1 MRDDQELIDILQ
13 AVIASPGEW
22 DQGELTQ
29 LATEYAE
36 QCRAVNRRLTECYK
50 LYRAGQ
56 TAEAIRLAELE
67 PRLLDWAAMLDFPE
81 REQWASL
88 CELMGM
94 AVPPALLHDRIKI
107 LNEAYTLSP
116 TMEGL
121 ARLWRYQ
128 NLTRVTIGE
137 RLATLRRLAAADATN
152 LIWHNDIRAFEE
164 AWLLEIN
171 QEVSAALKTAD
182 RDKLRRLRS
191 QIEPSDW
198 TGELRRE
205 VIETIDR
212 AVESLDRHYW
222 TARLEEVTKEL
233 NAAYAAADDQTLG
246 DALQEFDK
254 LCESLELDA
263 DDPRRIAV
271 EPAREWCRERTRE
284 AEQRKKAATAA
295 AALDRELD
303 QPQTLEQLVKLH
315 DAATAGGR
323 KLPIELER
331 RYRLVADRLENEQRR
346 RHQLRLVAAGLVAI
360 VSLAVVFAV
369 AWLVMRERTRAVAAQ
384 SIDDFISQN
393 QLQAADEFVKRL
405 EKEQPDVYQS
415 PVVQAALRRL
425 EDAWKK
431 EKQRNQEFQTL
442 VARIEEQ
449 LENPQGTPSKD
460 DVERLTALARDTNER
475 FEAQKIARRAE
486 ERWNDL
492 NRQARVQ
499 WNERFSAL
507 TEKVQRLEAADISL
521 VTLEEIRALEE
532 SLREL
537 SRDTSVPESLTSST
551 SPLRTRLTV
560 IRSQREQVEQNL
572 KRLQSLIRAV
582 GRRGA
587 FEASLLE
594 LARDTDYRFA
604 AECEKTANALP
615 WEAVDAWNALAS
627 LWNIHREDPSPAA
640 VGRLLAAVERTKYPV
655 AGPDGWSD
663 FLQSRWLPYLEA
675 VARRDEAA
683 MGTILKSWNAPI
695 VAETYRYCELADGE
709 ETILY
714 SREDY
719 RDKLSAQ
726 MVGIS
731 ALVSDNPFLEKLPTQ
746 TKTLKGPSV
755 LFADIS
761 PQRRLLDDLNASL
774 NTLSASPGNLEKQAC
789 DLLLEMIA
797 AQEKL
802 KGDWESAA
810 QASAASGRVPENR
823 PSVPVND
830 YIFAALFANTVTAVS
845 SLSPVF
851 AEHWEPAVKELK
863 INLARAA
870 KDWPLYEHKWVADSD
885 TPGIPLPTPSH
896 AEAEALAAATMRS
909 LEEVQR
915 PLPMFRWI
923 GFVYY
928 VDEAT
933 PSPHFHGA
941 GDLPPPNTLL
951 IGIPSLSTSRSDIR
965 AFRNLATVDDAKR
978 IHWKYSSIPFGT
990 PVFVLEQTSAASS
1003 GN

>member
-1 MRDDQELIDILQ
+1 M
-13 AVIASPGEW
+13 
-22 DQGELTQ
+22 
-29 LATEYAE
+29 
-36 QCRAVNRRLTECYK
+36 
-50 LYRAGQ
+50 
-56 TAEAIRLAELE
+56 
-67 PRLLDWAAMLDFPE
+67 
-81 REQWASL
+81 
-88 CELMGM
+88 
-94 AVPPALLHDRIKI
+94 
-107 LNEAYTLSP
+107 
-116 TMEGL
+116 
-121 ARLWRYQ
+121 
-128 NLTRVTIGE
+128 
-137 RLATLRRLAAADATN
+137 
-152 LIWHNDIRAFEE
+152 
-164 AWLLEIN
+164 
-171 QEVSAALKTAD
+171 
-182 RDKLRRLRS
+182 
-191 QIEPSDW
+191 
-198 TGELRRE
+198 
-205 VIETIDR
+205 
-212 AVESLDRHYW
+212 
-222 TARLEEVTKEL
+222 
-233 NAAYAAADDQTLG
+233 
-246 DALQEFDK
+246 
-254 LCESLELDA
+254 
-263 DDPRRIAV
+263 
-271 EPAREWCRERTRE
+271 
-284 AEQRKKAATAA
+284 
-295 AALDRELD
+295 
-303 QPQTLEQLVKLH
+303 
-315 DAATAGGR
+315 
-323 KLPIELER
+323 
-331 RYRLVADRLENEQRR
+331 
-346 RHQLRLVAAGLVAI
+346 
-360 VSLAVVFAV
+360 
-369 AWLVMRERTRAVAAQ
+369 MRERERAESAQ
-384 SIDDFISQN
+384 TIDAFISEN
-393 QLQAADEFVKRL
+393 QLAPAEEFAKRL
-405 EKEQPDVYQS
+405 EKERPEVYQS
-415 PVVQAALRRL
+415 PIVQAALTRL
-425 EDAWKK
+425 ADARKK
-431 EKQRNQEFQTL
+431 ENQRIREFETL
-442 VARIEEQ
+442 VTRIEQ
-449 LENPQGTPSKD
+449 RLDNPQGNPSKD

-475 FEAQKIARRAE
+475 LQAQTIARRAE

-551 SPLRTRLTV
+551 SLLRTRLTV
-560 IRSQREQVEQNL
+560 IKSQREQVEQNL
-572 KRLQSLIRAV
+572 KRLQSLIGAV

-604 AECEKTANALP
+604 ADCEKTADALP
-615 WEAVDAWNALAS
+615 WDAVDAWNTLAA
-627 LWNIHREDPSPAA
+627 LWNIHRQDPNPAIM
-640 VGRLLAAVERTKYPV
+640 GRLLAAVERTKYPV
-655 AGPDGWSD
+655 AGLDGWSD
-663 FLQSRWLPYLEA
+663 FLQSRWLPYVEA

-683 MGTILKSWNAPI
+683 MGTILKSWNALI
-695 VAETYRYCELADGE
+695 VTETYRYCELADGK

-719 RDKLSAQ
+719 RDKLPAQ

-731 ALVSDNPFLEKLPTQ
+731 ALVSVNPFLEEFSTQ
-746 TKTLKGPSV
+746 THTLKRSSV

-761 PQRRLLDDLNASL
+761 PQRRLRDDLNASL

-797 AQEKL
+797 TQEKS
-802 KGDWESAA
+802 KRDWESAA
-810 QASAASGRVPENR
+810 QASAALGRIPENR
-823 PSVPVND
+823 PPVPVND

-851 AEHWEPAVKELK
+851 AEHWKPAVKELK

-923 GFVYY
+923 GFVFYA
-928 VDEAT
+928 DEAT
-933 PSPHFHGA
+933 PSPHFYGA

-951 IGIPSLSTSRSDIR
+951 IGIPSLSTSPPDIR